1 MFELEDLLAD
11 LAELSKHNTPP
22 TRKPA
27 NPQENTPRTT
37 EEVAGT
43 LPATHPQAPAST
55 RNLPANAGVCGLM
68 RVDAGKQPAH
78 ENAVQD
84 EENPNLAG
92 LRVEGVFV
100 EQKPTRDPD
109 PSGCPTHWQ
118 RVPELPPRGSRV
130 AMVDEAGF
138 GRLYRFKV
146 KGVWYLLKFLPPFD
160 GRVSLTDQQ
169 GRVRVLASLDEAA
182 GFLALV
188 TEDEEDVLVI

>member
-1 MFELEDLLAD
+1 MTRLDILAALRALEALPLAREGGRLLLPEETPEEVFQAIRPHKARLLRALEDG
-11 LAELSKHNTPP
+11 
-22 TRKPA
+22 
-27 NPQENTPRTT
+27 
-37 EEVAGT
+37 EEVPARALLEDPRRRALLL
-43 LPATHPQAPAST
+43 LPEEGGK
-55 RNLPANAGVCGLM
+55 GVSL
-68 RVDAGKQPAH
+68 
-78 ENAVQD
+78 
-84 EENPNLAG
+84 
-92 LRVEGVFV
+92 
-100 EQKPTRDPD
+100 TRDPD

-130 AMVDEAGF
+130 AMVDEAGL

-169 GRVRVLASLDEAA
+169 GRVRVLASLDEAT